1 MGNDHQF
8 TKLPNVK
15 QINFSVTPYFFVKRD
30 SSEENIGIFML
41 GCKELRF
48 SASIYTWSW
57 RFKNFGVG
65 QARRKS
71 LWNLTLSLA
80 LFVYVQWRDRG
91 SNLTTPDP
99 DVSRILELDK
109 QEESLSGI
117 LLWAWH
123 CLCMC
128 NDEIGDQTW
137 LHLILMFQEF
147 WSWTSKK
154 KVSLESYSE
163 PGTVCVCAMTK

>member
-1 MGNDHQF
+1 MRLWEMITIYKAPKCQTNWLLGNA
-8 TKLPNVK
+8 
-15 QINFSVTPYFFVKRD
+15 IFFVKRD

-57 RFKNFGVG
+57 HFKNFGVG

-80 LFVYVQWRDRG
+80 LFVYAQWRDRG

-109 QEESLSGI
+109 QEESLPGI
-117 LLWAWH
+117 LLWA
-123 CLCMC
+123 CMALFVYVQWRDRGS
-128 NDEIGDQTW
+128 NLD
-137 LHLILMFQEF
+137 H
-147 WSWTSKK
+147 WSD
-154 KVSLESYSE
+154 
-163 PGTVCVCAMTK
+163 